1 MERIE
6 VIGLNMA
13 DIQGLGRRKGLTHMW
28 RGIAYGAD
36 LLPKTRLEVVV
47 KDEEVEKVVGAPYEF
62 YLHFDV

>member
-13 DIQGLGRRKGLTHMW
+13 EIQGLGRRKGLTHMW

-47 KDEEVEKVVGAPYEF
+47 KDGGDLQSREQRGYNPRSVR
-62 YLHFDV
+62 

>member
-36 LLPKTRLEVVV
+36 LLPKTRLEACLSNSFV
-47 KDEEVEKVVGAPYEF
+47 EE
-62 YLHFDV
+62 